1 MGVTHVDVKEA
12 YRLQTGEGYAYIDVR
27 SIPEY
32 EGGHPARAHNVP
44 LLHYDAQTGQQTP
57 NPEFLT
63 VIQANYSHDAK
74 LLIGCQVGGRST
86 QAAQMLASHGYQ
98 HVVNVRGGFGGARDP
113 ATGALVDEGWSVA
126 GLPVETTAPQGGSY
140 NELRENLT

>member
-1 MGVTHVDVKEA
+1 MAIKHVDVHEA
-12 YRLQTGEGYAYIDVR
+12 HRLQTAEGYTYIDVR

-32 EGGHPARAHNVP
+32 EGGHPAGAHNVP

-63 VIQANYSHDAK
+63 VMHVNYSRDSK

-86 QAAQMLASHGYQ
+86 QAAQLLTSHGYQ
-98 HVVNVRGGFGGARDP
+98 HVANVRGGFGGAHDP
-113 ATGALVDEGWSVA
+113 ATGALVDGWSMA
-126 GLPVETTAPQGGSY
+126 GLPVETTASQGGSY
-140 NELRENLT
+140 DALREKLK